1 MHADTLYHRMLE
13 QEKEIEAA
21 KAEGKPVPAFPPL
34 LSQRPKLG
42 ESANEYTP
50 ERKDPIEI
58 SDLRSKVQGPL
69 NKKLD
74 SLEGEQRELE
84 ERAIRAEIE
93 AGTQVADRLGVLH
106 KEQDEERKKRKE
118 QGRETLS
125 DKIYSIFRA
134 K

>member
-1 MHADTLYHRMLE
+1 MHADTLYHRMLD

-21 KAEGKPVPAFPPL
+21 KAEGKPVPIFPPL
-34 LSQRPKLG
+34 LSQRPKPG

-50 ERKDPIEI
+50 ERKNPIGI
-58 SDLRSKVQGPL
+58 SDLRSKVQNPL

-93 AGTQVADRLGVLH
+93 AGTQIADRLGVLH

-118 QGRETLS
+118 QGGETLS